1 MADAGRGL
9 DRDEALATAFSL
21 FGAGFDTTRH
31 LIGNAVHALLCQ
43 PDQLVRLRREP
54 SLVRAAVEEFLRY
67 DGSVQFT
74 TRTALKD
81 FSLDGEQFHCGDM
94 MLLCLGSANRDPAV
108 YETPDRLDVG
118 RQRVQPLT
126 FGGGI
131 HVCLGALHPTV
142 SPCLSL
148 QFRSPP
154 FIRSF

>member
-1 MADAGRGL
+1 MCRKFCVIRGAAICTWSASASFGVKPNSHRADYCKAGLNGSCSWKRRRQDNDLLSELVRMADAGRGL

-81 FSLDGEQFHCGDM
+81 FSLDGEQF
-94 MLLCLGSANRDPAV
+94 
-108 YETPDRLDVG
+108 
-118 RQRVQPLT
+118 
-126 FGGGI
+126 
-131 HVCLGALHPTV
+131 
-142 SPCLSL
+142 
-148 QFRSPP
+148 
-154 FIRSF
+154 